1 MTQTATPATVNHPE
15 ALTLEQINHQLNAMD
30 SNWKIFDQR
39 VLKKSWFFADF
50 HHTMAFVNAIAW
62 IAHQENHHPDLE
74 ISYNACHVSLTTHAL
89 NGLSAHDF
97 SLATRIDA
105 LKAR

>member
-1 MTQTATPATVNHPE
+1 MTQTATPSTVNRRD
-15 ALTLEQINHQLNAMD
+15 ALTLEQINHQLSAID
-30 SNWKIFDQR
+30 SNWNLVGQSM
-39 VLKKSWFFADF
+39 LKKSWVFADF

-74 ISYNACHVSLTTHAL
+74 IGYNYCHVSLTTHAL
-89 NGLSAHDF
+89 SGLSAHDF

-105 LKAR
+105 LKAN